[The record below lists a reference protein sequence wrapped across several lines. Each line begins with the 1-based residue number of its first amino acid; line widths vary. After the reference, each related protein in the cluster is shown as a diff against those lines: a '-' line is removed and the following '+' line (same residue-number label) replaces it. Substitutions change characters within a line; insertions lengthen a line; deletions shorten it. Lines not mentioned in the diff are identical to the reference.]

1 MDAAVVLFASAAFS
15 HFPLHHI
22 EYFRVNDG
30 FVIILDIV
38 LRNLAFIDLCLFGQE
53 VDGVG
58 LL

>member
-1 MDAAVVLFASAAFS
+1 MVLFASAAFS